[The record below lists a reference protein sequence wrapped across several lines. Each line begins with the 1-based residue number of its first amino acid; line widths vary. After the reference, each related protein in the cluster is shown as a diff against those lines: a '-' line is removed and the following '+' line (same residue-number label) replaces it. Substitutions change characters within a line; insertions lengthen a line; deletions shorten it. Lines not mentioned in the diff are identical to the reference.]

1 MLLAGAAAPALAQT
15 DLTGDWEIRL
25 TTQTGVTTW
34 QARFEQDGDRLGGEI
49 DLGDN
54 EILDVDGTVDGAK
67 LAFVI
72 VVPDLDGDQPIDFA
86 GEVTGDTM
94 PPASVGTGPAT
105 GRVPQ
110 VALRHGALG
119 WAPVG
124 AEATVGERGNRRV
137 PRACGSQG
145 DCAEPVVR
153 RETRPRVGNGR
164 QP

>member
-1 MLLAGAAAPALAQT
+1 MTWRRTLTAALAALVAGAGLSLGHAQG

-54 EILDVDGTVDGAK
+54 EILDVDGTVDGTK

-86 GEVTGDTM
+86 GEVTGDTIQGA
-94 PPASVGTGPAT
+94 PGSFSWYGTGD
-105 GRVPQ
+105 
-110 VALRHGALG
+110 
-119 WAPVG
+119 W
-124 AEATVGERGNRRV
+124 EASRK
-137 PRACGSQG
+137 
-145 DCAEPVVR
+145 
-153 RETRPRVGNGR
+153 
-164 QP
+164 